1 MSSRA
6 QLRRHTPS
14 PPATSHAQESAS
26 RAYSAVAEGD
36 IRLDDLGAE
45 FVSEETLPP
54 RPPRRNHDDT
64 ALDAFGPEASS
75 PADPSLPNGTSTAVA
90 SAAPNARRDRRIFF
104 LPARRV
110 IVASAG
116 LMAVVTVLGLLV
128 KQTANPVRPPA
139 ATRSATV
146 ASTPESR
153 PTALPPTAASPDA
166 RPAAPPVETPPDPGR
181 PVQQG
186 APEVERTGS
195 GGVNAPMMG
204 ATGTAFTPSPGVT
217 AGDTVAS
224 GPDLMLEA
232 GVRPTVPLLRPLAE
246 IPAASLPALVKGDD
260 SQRRRSANLAIADG
274 RSDDSPPPA
283 GPKPALPS
291 AHDLVSAILGQYQ
304 TAYSRLDAETVQAIW
319 PSVDRPRLERAFRN
333 LDWQDLEFTECQ
345 LEIVSATAVATCRG
359 VLEYATRVGNRSAR
373 DARRWTITLQ
383 KASESWLIQN
393 VLMR

>member
-14 PPATSHAQESAS
+14 LPATPHAQESAS
-26 RAYSAVAEGD
+26 RAYSVAAEGD

-54 RPPRRNHDDT
+54 RPPRQNHDDT

-75 PADPSLPNGTSTAVA
+75 PADPSIPNGTSTAVA

-128 KQTANPVRPPA
+128 KQTANPVRSPA

-146 ASTPESR
+146 DSTPESR
-153 PTALPPTAASPDA
+153 PTVLAPTAASPDA
-166 RPAAPPVETPPDPGR
+166 RPAAPPIEAPAEPDRPLRQGPP
-181 PVQQG
+181 
-186 APEVERTGS
+186 APQVERAGS
-195 GGVNAPMMG
+195 AAINGL
-204 ATGTAFTPSPGVT
+204 ATRATSEGFTPSPSATTGNVMASSPSLTIDAGIGVVLP
-217 AGDTVAS
+217 AE
-224 GPDLMLEA
+224 GPVPEMPPAMLRA
-232 GVRPTVPLLRPLAE
+232 PLA
-246 IPAASLPALVKGDD
+246 PDDASP
-260 SQRRRSANLAIADG
+260 LA
-274 RSDDSPPPA
+274 PE
-283 GPKPALPS
+283 PALPS
-291 AHDLVSAILGQYQ
+291 AQDQVSALLGHFQA
-304 TAYSRLDAETVQAIW
+304 AYSRLDAEFVQTLW

-333 LDWQDLEFTECQ
+333 LDWQDVEFSECR
-345 LEIVSATAVATCRG
+345 LDVAGATATATCTG
-359 VLEYATRVGNRSAR
+359 VVEYATRVGNRRAR
-373 DARRWTITLQ
+373 EARRWTFALREQ
-383 KASESWLIQN
+383 SAGWLIQN